1 MAKDEYLFMQNEKCI
16 ILNFKWKDKSEKNNK
31 ADGKSHYLQFIIIVE
46 YNRGGSETNYVIEYN
61 TEINLLKELD
71 NLIIHYYYLNY
82 HYFEIVVS

>member
-1 MAKDEYLFMQNEKCI
+1 MEKVI
-16 ILNFKWKDKSEKNNK
+16 
-31 ADGKSHYLQFIIIVE
+31 FIIIVE
-46 YNRGGSETNYVIEYN
+46 YNRGGSETNSVIEYN